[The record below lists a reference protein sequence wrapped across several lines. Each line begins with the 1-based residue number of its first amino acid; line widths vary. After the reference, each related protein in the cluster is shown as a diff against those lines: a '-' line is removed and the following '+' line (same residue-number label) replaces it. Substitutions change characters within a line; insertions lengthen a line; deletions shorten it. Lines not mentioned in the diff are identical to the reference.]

1 MPEINLLVLSTFF
14 KFIGRLVERVRIK
27 ICGITQ
33 NIDALRAVELGADA
47 LGLVFYSPSPRAV
60 TVESAQQIAKCI
72 APFVTLVGL
81 FVNASPDE
89 VRKTLAQVPLNLLQF
104 HGDESP
110 QYCEQFAFPY
120 IKALRMKPD
129 VDVVSVM
136 NQYTSARGIL
146 LDAYKPGVPGGTG
159 ESFDWDLVPK
169 MGNRPLPIILAGGLT
184 PQNISEAIDRV
195 QPFAVDVSGGVEKSP
210 GIKDQQKLTD
220 FFAKSKR

>member
-1 MPEINLLVLSTFF
+1 M
-14 KFIGRLVERVRIK
+14 ERVRIK

-60 TVESAQQIAKCI
+60 TLDRAQQIAKSI

-104 HGDESP
+104 HGDESS

-169 MGNRPLPIILAGGLT
+169 MSNRPLPIILAGGLT
-184 PQNISEAIDRV
+184 SQNISEAIDRV

-210 GIKDQQKLTD
+210 GIKDQQKLTE